1 MSETMDFNGIFEGK
15 QPEQP
20 QAAPVPVR
28 VPEPQA
34 AAPDAPQGEPQEP
47 AAAAPVDGEPP
58 APGSDKHVPLAAL
71 EAERKQRQDW
81 KEKAIRYE
89 EQIKLLKE
97 QQQAPQQQPSAPQRE
112 MSPQE
117 FAINERFNTSEL
129 LARKDHPDMD
139 EKMAAWEAEAQ
150 KNPALRVE
158 LMQQRHPWE
167 FVYQQGARL
176 LAMQEIGDDPAA
188 YKERLRQEL
197 LAELSPQQP
206 QSVQPAAAP
215 APTAALPTSLATA
228 RSAAARTADAYTG
241 PTPFED
247 LFKK

>member
-15 QPEQP
+15 QPVQP
-20 QAAPVPVR
+20 QAAPEPAR
-28 VPEPQA
+28 EPEPQA
-34 AAPDAPQGEPQEP
+34 AAPEAPQGEPQEP
-47 AAAAPVDGEPP
+47 ATAEPANGEPP

-71 EAERKQRQDW
+71 EAVRKEKTDW
-81 KEKAIRYE
+81 KERAIRYE
-89 EQIKLLKE
+89 EQIKQMTA
-97 QQQAPQQQPSAPQRE
+97 QQQAPQQQPATPRE
-112 MSPQE
+112 MSAQE

-139 EKMAAWEAEAQ
+139 EKMAAWEAAAQ
-150 KNPALRVE
+150 KNPAMRAE

-167 FVYQQGARL
+167 FVYEQGARL

-188 YKERLRQEL
+188 YKERLRKEL
-197 LAELSPQQP
+197 LAELSAQQP
-206 QSVQPAAAP
+206 QSALPAAAP